1 VQVKILANDKKI
13 ISNTQFSTEI
23 VSLVTSDHIRKP
35 LSITVDKIIPET
47 TNFISLFVIGQIKY
61 INNEAKTGRD
71 AFDAATVNIPESVSI
86 QDKSVLSFFSARQL
100 QTDNNKEE
108 NDNVSDNIICK
119 YSEAIQADPSLSAA
133 YNNIALIMA
142 RSFPKGSGPV
152 DHLSRQ
158 ESIKKHLSNRRI
170 DCLEK
175 ADIHDYLPDSIFDIS
190 IEKSSN
196 WQVPIFNKLAYDW
209 RFNPPIDRIKSDLNK
224 IIKKDSTIFGAYLLL
239 GVIAFE
245 NEEYKDALYFFRKTL
260 ELKEFPEIY
269 INLAQTYIKINEI
282 ESAKNNFLNVLK
294 YKKISKEVRN
304 EAFLGLANISIKK
317 SDNKAA
323 INYLLMIKDDGFND
337 VVNFLKSRIY
347 LIDNDIKNSVKNFN
361 KTSYISWL
369 QRLSIHPSDVE
380 INNGRKEVI
389 IPSVKPII
397 PLYFEN
403 FLRFIYGNMNKMSDE
418 NYDFNKIYPKFLI
431 EKYPIENDNYP
442 KNKSR
447 VEGRYS
453 HLLDTQTI
461 SNAWDSFAT
470 NCGFPENLR
479 DIEPN
484 NQCLS
489 NPKQTISKL
498 YDSLVDQL
506 SDRIFDVESIHV
518 WPQCPFV
525 YSFNKEKQSWQFET
539 TVLYKLVGKESE
551 VEQMRELSS
560 FDGRLKVRE
569 VEAETSHIDSI
580 KILVEDSQG
589 RHYELLPD
597 AELVKKS
604 DSKYLVMNQGDE
616 IIFNF
621 PEFSK
626 ITQPKKISVAAKGY
640 YIPH

>member
-1 VQVKILANDKKI
+1 
-13 ISNTQFSTEI
+13 
-23 VSLVTSDHIRKP
+23 
-35 LSITVDKIIPET
+35 
-47 TNFISLFVIGQIKY
+47 
-61 INNEAKTGRD
+61 
-71 AFDAATVNIPESVSI
+71 
-86 QDKSVLSFFSARQL
+86 
-100 QTDNNKEE
+100 
-108 NDNVSDNIICK
+108 
-119 YSEAIQADPSLSAA
+119 
-133 YNNIALIMA
+133 
-142 RSFPKGSGPV
+142 
-152 DHLSRQ
+152 
-158 ESIKKHLSNRRI
+158 
-170 DCLEK
+170 
-175 ADIHDYLPDSIFDIS
+175 
-190 IEKSSN
+190 
-196 WQVPIFNKLAYDW
+196 
-209 RFNPPIDRIKSDLNK
+209 
-224 IIKKDSTIFGAYLLL
+224 
-239 GVIAFE
+239 
-245 NEEYKDALYFFRKTL
+245 
-260 ELKEFPEIY
+260 
-269 INLAQTYIKINEI
+269 
-282 ESAKNNFLNVLK
+282 
-294 YKKISKEVRN
+294 
-304 EAFLGLANISIKK
+304 
-317 SDNKAA
+317 
-323 INYLLMIKDDGFND
+323 
-337 VVNFLKSRIY
+337 
-347 LIDNDIKNSVKNFN
+347 
-361 KTSYISWL
+361 
-369 QRLSIHPSDVE
+369 
-380 INNGRKEVI
+380 
-389 IPSVKPII
+389 
-397 PLYFEN
+397 
-403 FLRFIYGNMNKMSDE
+403 MSDE